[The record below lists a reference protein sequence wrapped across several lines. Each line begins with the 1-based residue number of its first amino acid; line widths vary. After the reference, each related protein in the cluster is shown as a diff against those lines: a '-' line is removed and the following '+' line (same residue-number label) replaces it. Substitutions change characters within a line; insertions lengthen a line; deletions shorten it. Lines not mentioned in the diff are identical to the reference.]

1 MWTTKISNG
10 KLSKGTMAICSTFL
24 NQEESKKMDAI
35 WEKANK
41 ISELGYRVHSAAMV
55 VEMVA
60 ASIADNA
67 ESGACWCA
75 VDCLTRISDEID
87 AEVSDLMNENRK
99 QQECIRKLEAVIA
112 KHELK
117 KNKKK
122 EVDLDG
128 RC

>member
-1 MWTTKISNG
+1 MWTTKISKE

-24 NQEESKKMDAI
+24 NQEERKMNTL

-41 ISELGYRVHSAAMV
+41 VSELGYKIHSAAMV

-60 ASIADNA
+60 ADLTDNA
-67 ESGACWCA
+67 QSGAAWCA
-75 VDCLTRISDEID
+75 VDVLTRISDEIEIL
-87 AEVSDLMNENRK
+87 ASEIMSDNR
-99 QQECIRKLEAVIA
+99 QQEECIRKLEAFIA

-117 KNKKK
+117 KKKK
-122 EVDLDG
+122 NIDIDG

>member
-1 MWTTKISNG
+1 
-10 KLSKGTMAICSTFL
+10 
-24 NQEESKKMDAI
+24 MDAI
-35 WEKANK
+35 WDKAND

-60 ASIADNA
+60 ASISDNA

-87 AEVSDLMNENRK
+87 SKVAEIMHENRK

-112 KHELK
+112 KHKLK
-117 KNKKK
+117 KKKDID
-122 EVDLDG
+122 VDG

>member
-1 MWTTKISNG
+1 
-10 KLSKGTMAICSTFL
+10 
-24 NQEESKKMDAI
+24 MDAI

-99 QQECIRKLEAVIA
+99 QQELSLIHI
-112 KHELK
+112 
-117 KNKKK
+117 
-122 EVDLDG
+122 
-128 RC
+128 

>member
-1 MWTTKISNG
+1 MWTTKINNG

-24 NQEESKKMDAI
+24 NREEKQMNAI
-35 WEKANK
+35 WERANK

-60 ASIADNA
+60 ASITDNA

-75 VDCLTRISDEID
+75 VDVLSRISDDIEMLSS
-87 AEVSDLMNENRK
+87 ELMSINRE
-99 QQECIRKLEAVIA
+99 QEERIEKLEAFIA
-112 KHELK
+112 KHQLKKGK
-117 KNKKK
+117 KNKQ
-122 EVDLDG
+122 DDDG

>member
-1 MWTTKISNG
+1 MWTTEISNG

-24 NQEESKKMDAI
+24 NQEEKQMDAI
-35 WEKANK
+35 WDKANK

-60 ASIADNA
+60 ASITDNA

-87 AEVSDLMNENRK
+87 VEVADLMQENRQ
-99 QQECIRKLEAVIA
+99 QQERIRKLEAVIA

-117 KNKKK
+117 KKKK
-122 EVDLDG
+122 KDIDVDG

>member
-1 MWTTKISNG
+1 MWTTQISNG

-24 NQEESKKMDAI
+24 NQEEKQMDAI
-35 WEKANK
+35 WDKANK

-60 ASIADNA
+60 ASITDNA

-75 VDCLTRISDEID
+75 VDCLTRISDELD
-87 AEVSDLMNENRK
+87 AEVADLMHQNRQ
-99 QQECIRKLEAVIA
+99 QQERIRKLEAVIA

-117 KNKKK
+117 KKKKK
-122 EVDLDG
+122 EVDIDG
-128 RC
+128 RF

>member
-1 MWTTKISNG
+1 MN
-10 KLSKGTMAICSTFL
+10 
-24 NQEESKKMDAI
+24 AI

-60 ASIADNA
+60 ASITDDA

-87 AEVSDLMNENRK
+87 SEVSHLMSENR
-99 QQECIRKLEAVIA
+99 QQEEHIRKLEALIA

-117 KNKKK
+117 KKKKK
-122 EVDLDG
+122 EIDMDG

>member
-1 MWTTKISNG
+1 MWTTEISNG

-24 NQEESKKMDAI
+24 NREESKKMDAI
-35 WEKANK
+35 WDKANK

-60 ASIADNA
+60 ASITDNA

-87 AEVSDLMNENRK
+87 AEVAQIMHENRQ
-99 QQECIRKLEAVIA
+99 QQERIRKLEALVA
-112 KHELK
+112 KHDLK
-117 KNKKK
+117 KKKKK
-122 EVDLDG
+122 EIDIDG

>member
-1 MWTTKISNG
+1 
-10 KLSKGTMAICSTFL
+10 MAICSTFL
-24 NQEESKKMDAI
+24 NQEEKQMNAI
-35 WEKANK
+35 WERANK

-60 ASIADNA
+60 ASITDNA

-87 AEVSDLMNENRK
+87 AEVAQIMSENRK

-112 KHELK
+112 KHQLK
-117 KNKKK
+117 KGKKTK
-122 EVDLDG
+122 QDDDG

>member
-1 MWTTKISNG
+1 MWTTEISNG

-24 NQEESKKMDAI
+24 NREESKKMDAI
-35 WEKANK
+35 WDKANK

-60 ASIADNA
+60 ASITDNA

-87 AEVSDLMNENRK
+87 AEVAQIMHENRQ
-99 QQECIRKLEAVIA
+99 QQERIRKLEALVA
-112 KHELK
+112 KHDLK
-117 KNKKK
+117 KKKQK
-122 EVDLDG
+122 EIDIDG

>member
-1 MWTTKISNG
+1 
-10 KLSKGTMAICSTFL
+10 
-24 NQEESKKMDAI
+24 MDAI
-35 WEKANK
+35 WDKANK

-60 ASIADNA
+60 ASITDNA

-87 AEVSDLMNENRK
+87 AEVAQIMHENRQ
-99 QQECIRKLEAVIA
+99 QQERIRKLEALVA
-112 KHELK
+112 KHDLK
-117 KNKKK
+117 KKKKK
-122 EVDLDG
+122 EIDIDG